1 MSEFD
6 KVESRREVLSVSDV
20 TTRVKQLLER
30 EVGCVWVQGELSNFR
45 VAPSGHAY
53 GTLKDRRS
61 QIRIVAFRNTLGAVG
76 FMPEDGMKIPI
87 RGRVT
92 VYDARGDY
100 QIICERMS
108 EEGEG
113 AAAVALRQLR
123 EKLAA
128 EGIFDPERKR
138 PLPFLPRRIGVVT
151 SPTGAALRDVL
162 HVLVRRY
169 KNLHVLISPC
179 KVQGSD
185 APGEII
191 SALNLL
197 GDVADVDVILV
208 TRGGGSAEDLSAFN
222 HEAVVREIAAAR
234 VPVVCAVGH
243 EIDWSLADIAADQ
256 RAATPSAAAEMIV
269 REKAA
274 LEEKVGALDRRLG
287 VAAGDRIGELRQR
300 AMEAGRRLVHPRK
313 RIEQTAQR
321 LDDLGDRLGRAAAHL
336 LAEQRRTLDAA
347 RGKLYLLAPGS
358 RVREGREATGTALSR
373 LESNLRHRMGL
384 ARSRMLGTLGRLDSL
399 SPLAVLGRGYSIT
412 RTLPAHSIVRR
423 TEDAPPGTRLEI
435 TLRRGTLRAEV
446 RSVKRD
452 IKGPGRP
459 GKL

>member
-6 KVESRREVLSVSDV
+6 KAESRREVLTVSEV
-20 TTRVKQLLER
+20 TTRVKQLLEG
-30 EVGCVWVQGELSNFR
+30 EVGRVWVQGELSNFR

-76 FMPEDGMKIPI
+76 FMPEDGMKILI

-92 VYDARGDY
+92 VYEARGDY
-100 QIICERMS
+100 QIICEYMS

-138 PLPFLPRRIGVVT
+138 PLPFLPLRIGVVT
-151 SPTGAALRDVL
+151 SPTGAAIRDVL
-162 HVLVRRY
+162 HVFARRY
-169 KNLHVLISPC
+169 ENLHVLISPC
-179 KVQGSD
+179 KVQGAD

-191 SALNLL
+191 FALGLL
-197 GDVADVDVILV
+197 GDVADLDVVLV

-222 HEAVVREIAAAR
+222 HEAVVRAIAAAR

-243 EIDWSLADIAADQ
+243 EIDWTLADLAADQ
-256 RAATPSAAAEMIV
+256 RAATPSAAAEIIV

-274 LEEKVGALDRRLG
+274 LEERVALLDGRL
-287 VAAGDRIGELRQR
+287 AAATGDRIGELRQR
-300 AMEAGRRLVHPRK
+300 VMEAGRRLVHPRK

-321 LDDLGDRLGRAAAHL
+321 LDDLGDRLGRAAAYFL
-336 LAEQRRTLDAA
+336 VERSRMLNAA

-358 RVREGREATGTALSR
+358 LVREGREAAGTALSK
-373 LESNLRHRMGL
+373 LESNLRHRTGL

-412 RTLPAHSIVRR
+412 RTLPARTIVRR

-435 TLRRGTLRAEV
+435 ALQRGMLRAEV
-446 RSVKRD
+446 RSAKRD
-452 IKGPGRP
+452 INGPGRP
-459 GKL
+459 RKV

>member
-6 KVESRREVLSVSDV
+6 KAESRREVLTVSDL
-20 TTRVKQLLER
+20 TTRLKQLLER
-30 EVGCVWVQGELSNFR
+30 EVGRVWVQGELSNFR

-76 FMPEDGMKIPI
+76 FMPQDGMKILI
-87 RGRVT
+87 RGLIT
-92 VYDARGDY
+92 IYEARGDY
-100 QIICERMS
+100 QIICEYMS

-128 EGIFDPERKR
+128 EGLFDPGRKR
-138 PLPFLPRRIGVVT
+138 PLPFLPRRIGIVT

-162 HVLVRRY
+162 HVLARRY
-169 KNLHVLISPC
+169 ENLHVLISPC
-179 KVQGSD
+179 KVQGAD

-191 SALNLL
+191 SALGLL
-197 GDVADVDVILV
+197 GDVPDLDVVLV

-222 HEAVVREIAAAR
+222 HEAVVRAIAAAS
-234 VPVVCAVGH
+234 VPVVCAIGH
-243 EIDWSLADIAADQ
+243 EIDWTLADLAADQ
-256 RAATPSAAAEMIV
+256 RAATPSAAAEIIV

-274 LEEKVGALDRRLG
+274 LEEKVGALDRRLTA
-287 VAAGDRIGELRQR
+287 AAGDRIGELRQR

-321 LDDLGDRLGRAAAHL
+321 LDDLGDRLGRAVAHL
-336 LAEQRRTLDAA
+336 LVEQSRMLDAV
-347 RGKLYLLAPGS
+347 RGKLHLLAPVPL
-358 RVREGREATGTALSR
+358 VREGREAAGTALSK
-373 LESNLRHRMGL
+373 LTSNLRHRLGL

-412 RTLPAHSIVRR
+412 RALPAHRIVRSA
-423 TEDAPPGTRLEI
+423 EDAPPGTRLEI
-435 TLRRGTLRAEV
+435 TLRRGVLRAEV
-446 RSVKRD
+446 RSSKRD
-452 IKGPGRP
+452 IKGTGRP